1 MKLWDSAQS
10 KHNMRKKLEQFIG
23 GGDSGVSPTG
33 QKLAYECQLSYLLS
47 SVLQVFQKEDNI
59 HFQYGNA
66 YGAACAKI
74 VILHGSKPKDVVL
87 GAAYAAA
94 IAYMPIDADY
104 KGKNWYS
111 LLSHLDA
118 FYTYWVY
125 QYDAGW
131 RGVSTEEKTVIY
143 LTGSDRDVG
152 NKLSGTYDLKLTNM
166 NTGMFKIVD
175 LKTTGS
181 DFYYNWST
189 DTQVL
194 YYTLL
199 CAIQD
204 WVNGTKAEYAAGEY
218 WVAITQEQELE
229 FKVVTLASEFCSELV
244 NPMLLH
250 ALRTDSAIRRWAKHA
265 MKAEYSDVAFSGVER
280 NPKAC
285 KRGNFTC
292 SFNPLCNEG
301 AAVFVG
307 DVPDLRKPTN
317 TTTIYL
323 AMSDMLHVVS
333 KLEKQYAAQRPAAI
347 EIVDAFDCN
356 FSEED
361 F

>member
-10 KHNMRKKLEQFIG
+10 EHNLKKKLNKFADGE
-23 GGDSGVSPTG
+23 DSGVSPTG

-74 VILHGSKPKDVVL
+74 VLLHGSKPEDVVL

-94 IAYMPIDADY
+94 IAYLPMDADY

-118 FYTYWVY
+118 FYSYWTY

-131 RGVSTEEKTVIY
+131 RGVSTEEKTVVY
-143 LTGSDRDVG
+143 LTGIDREVG
-152 NKLSGTYDLKLTNM
+152 NKLSGTYDLKLINL
-166 NTGMFKIVD
+166 NTGLSKIVD

-199 CAIQD
+199 SAIHD
-204 WVNGTKAEYAAGEY
+204 WVSGNEVEYAAGEY

-229 FKVVTLASEFCSELV
+229 FKVVALTPAFCSEFV

-250 ALRTDSAIRRWAKHA
+250 ALRTDSAIRRWAKNA
-265 MKAEYSDVAFSGVER
+265 IKTEYSAVSFAGLER

-285 KRGNFTC
+285 RRGNFTC

-301 AAVFVG
+301 AAAFVG

-323 AMSDMLHVVS
+323 AMSDLPHVVS
-333 KLEKQYAAQRPAAI
+333 KLEDRYAAQRPAAV
-347 EIVDAFDCN
+347 EIVDAFDCD